1 MTYLRRCPTLASMT
15 KFQDRLDR
23 KMALSRTFTPAA
35 PVSRRDAF
43 SGRFQQISDVL
54 TAVAEPGRHVV
65 LYGERGVGKTSL
77 ANILSELMVGN
88 GDGQREFAKRITCN
102 AGDTFRSVWRRA
114 FQTLGLD
121 IPEEWTY
128 GDPNPD
134 DIRTALQGI
143 IPPRVIV
150 FDEYDRID
158 DDDALSSMADTLK
171 ALSDHVVG
179 TKIVIVGV
187 SDSIEALVG
196 EHESV
201 KRAIEEVQMP
211 RMSRLEIMSVV
222 DRGFDEVDMHIEND
236 ALIRITKIAEGLP
249 TYAHLL
255 ALKAGHRAVD
265 ADESTVALD
274 HVDAA
279 VKDVLDSHTSMATYS
294 TAVQSSRPESLYA
307 QVLVACA
314 LAPKDGLGYF
324 TAGAVRDPL
333 SRIMGRR
340 YEIPA
345 FARHL
350 NAFMSDERGAV
361 LQRIGVERNFR
372 YRFRDPLLQPYALLS
387 GIAGD
392 LIPADY
398 VTELFAPD
406 PDVDWDALLAELLGP
421 ENG

>member
-1 MTYLRRCPTLASMT
+1 MVDHMTDFKS
-15 KFQDRLDR
+15 KLDR

-43 SGRFQQISDVL
+43 SGRFSQISDVL

-77 ANILSELMVGN
+77 SNILSELLVSVGS
-88 GDGQREFAKRITCN
+88 GQREFAKRITCN
-102 AGDTFRSVWRRA
+102 AGDSFKSVWKRA
-114 FQTLGLD
+114 FQALD
-121 IPEEWTY
+121 LEIPEEWAF
-128 GDPNPD
+128 GSPNPD
-134 DIRTALQGI
+134 DIRIALESVV
-143 IPPRVIV
+143 PPMVIV

-158 DDDALSSMADTLK
+158 DDEALSSMADTLK
-171 ALSDHVVG
+171 ALSDHVVQ

-211 RMSRLEIMSVV
+211 RMTQLEIMSVV
-222 DRGFDEVDMHIEND
+222 DRGFREVSMEVDPD

-255 ALKAGHRAVD
+255 ALKSGHRAVED
-265 ADESTVALD
+265 DQNLVSIRHVES
-274 HVDAA
+274 A
-279 VKDVLDSHTSMATYS
+279 VSDVLDTHTSMATYS
-294 TAVQSSRPESLYA
+294 KAVQSSRSDSLYA

-324 TAGAVRDPL
+324 TAGSVRDPL
-333 SRIMGRR
+333 SRIMGKK

-350 NAFMSDERGAV
+350 NAFMSIERGSV

-372 YRFRDPLLQPYALLS
+372 YRFRDPLLQPYALLA
-387 GIAGD
+387 GIAGSI
-392 LIPADY
+392 IPDDY
-398 VTELFAPD
+398 VSELFAPD
-406 PDVDWDALLAELLGP
+406 PDVDWDDLLAKLL
-421 ENG
+421 EEQSK